1 MMATVTRTE
10 LTSARPIPR
19 TLPDLHQS
27 HHYLVVSSSPPPWRS
42 PAGPRARARP
52 IRTNCYGRSDCASPT
67 LRSTCWSGPFPLRAN
82 SKDELPEP
90 EQHECAVQA
99 LALDPGSARLHV
111 GTRDAHSHVHVHVY
125 ICQPGTFTF
134 TFICQT
140 LLYSTVDT
148 SIIILI
154 SSPSSLPDLT

>member
-10 LTSARPIPR
+10 LTSARLIPR

-99 LALDPGSARLHV
+99 LALAPGERFI
-111 GTRDAHSHVHVHVY
+111 GTRDTHATPTVTRTRSRLYLPTRHVHVHVH
-125 ICQPGTFTF
+125 
-134 TFICQT
+134 
-140 LLYSTVDT
+140 
-148 SIIILI
+148 
-154 SSPSSLPDLT
+154 LPDAFVLDSRHIHHHPHQLAFFSP

>member
-99 LALDPGSARLHV
+99 LALAPGERFI
-111 GTRDAHSHVHVHVY
+111 GTRDAQSRSRGFSRARY
-125 ICQPGTFTF
+125 ICQPGKTR
-134 TFICQT
+134 
-140 LLYSTVDT
+140 LYSTVDT